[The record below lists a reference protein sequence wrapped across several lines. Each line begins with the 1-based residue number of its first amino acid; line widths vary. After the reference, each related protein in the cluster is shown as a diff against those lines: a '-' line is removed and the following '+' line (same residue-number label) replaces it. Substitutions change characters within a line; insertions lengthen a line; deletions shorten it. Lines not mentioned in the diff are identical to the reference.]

1 VAAVDDFINGKTIE
15 NPKIELKPVLIT
27 PDNVNTPE
35 VQALLQT
42 PDKFEETPAEPVA
55 DRGTIVFIPKSTS
68 ATFYL
73 FLVKGAADRAKELGF
88 TIDYQGPATE
98 ADIAAQVDLVRN
110 VIKRQPAGILLAA
123 LDSKAL
129 IPPVEEAMAAGI
141 PVVMVDSGIDSDAPV
156 ASIITDQYAGGWM
169 AGEEMARLLGETGL
183 VADHGIQAGS
193 VSAGRSKGFQEAIA
207 QYPNMK
213 ALETKWTDA
222 DSTKSMNI
230 TTDELT
236 ANPDL
241 AGVFNACAASTG
253 DAEAVKAK
261 GLAGKVKIVAFDPSP
276 EVLPLFDEGTI
287 QAIIAQ
293 DPYQMGY
300 QGVGAVA
307 DFLDGKT
314 IENPKIE
321 LKPVLITPENIDTP
335 EVQALLQTPDKF
347 E

>member
-1 VAAVDDFINGKTIE
+1 MSKKLFQILAVLMVF
-15 NPKIELKPVLIT
+15 
-27 PDNVNTPE
+27 
-35 VQALLQT
+35 ALLSGCVV
-42 PDKFEETPAEPVA
+42 PTPAAPAEQPAAEEAPAEEAAAEPESK
-55 DRGTIVFIPKSTS
+55 GEIVFIPKSTS

-73 FLVKGAADRAKELGF
+73 FLVKGAQDKAKELGY
-88 TIDYQGPATE
+88 TIDYLGPATE

-110 VIKRQPAGILLAA
+110 VTKKKPAGILLAA
-123 LDSKAL
+123 LDSEAL
-129 IPPVEEAMAAGI
+129 IPPVEEAMAAGV
-141 PVVMVDSGIDSDAPV
+141 PVVMVDSGINSDVPV
-156 ASIITDQYAGGWM
+156 ASIITDQYAGGFM
-169 AGEEMARLLGETGL
+169 AGEEMARLLGEEGL

-207 QYPNMK
+207 EYANME
-213 ALETKWTDA
+213 ALETQWTDA

-230 TTDELT
+230 TSDEIT
-236 ANPDL
+236 AHPEL

-261 GLAGKVKIVAFDPSP
+261 GLEGQVKIVAFDPSP

-300 QGVGAVA
+300 EGVAA
-307 DFLDGKT
+307 LDAFINGET
-314 IENPKIE
+314 IENKNVE
-321 LKPVLITPENIDTP
+321 LAPVLITPENVDSP

-347 E
+347 EK